1 MVSLAIL
8 PNLELWVFIRMEVM
22 LQQLCGRMAFTVGT
36 IYQPHAVN
44 DNQEGSVTTQRNR
57 IKSQAKEEAG

>member
-8 PNLELWVFIRMEVM
+8 PNLEHWVFIRMEVM
-22 LQQLCGRMAFTVGT
+22 LQRLCGRLTLTVGT
-36 IYQPHAVN
+36 IYQLQAVN

-57 IKSQAKEEAG
+57 IKRQAKEETG